1 MSQRIKTLSNAMGRI
16 AVVMVLGAGIGTA
29 LGSLLGDVTLGI
41 GMGVAVGVIAGLV
54 WEFQRRRIGK
64 R

>member
-1 MSQRIKTLSNAMGRI
+1 MSPRIKTLSNTLGRI

-41 GMGVAVGVIAGLV
+41 GMGAAVGFIAGVV
-54 WEFQRRRIGK
+54 WEIQRGRTGK